1 MQVTEVAA
9 DGLKR
14 EFKVVVAANEIE
26 GKVEARLKKMAK
38 TAKVPGFRPGKV
50 PLSLLKRQ
58 YGRQL
63 MGEILEQAV
72 DEGSKQAIADNE
84 LKPALRPKVEVI
96 AFDDGADLEFK
107 LDLEVLPEVPE
118 LDLAAISLTRQ
129 VVEVEDSQVDD
140 AIANLAKARRS
151 FEPLAEPRPAAD
163 GDQVTLDFE
172 GKIDGVAFDGG
183 KAEDFDSVIGSGQM
197 IPGFEDS
204 LIGKEVGHE
213 GEIEATF
220 PEDYGRDDLQ
230 GKTATFT
237 IKIKDIKAGS
247 PVAVDDDFAKGLM
260 AESLDDLKVKI
271 RERLASDYSG
281 VSRQKAKRAL
291 LDDLAERCQFGVPE
305 GMIELEFNA
314 IWRQLEDEMK
324 RTESTFESMG
334 QTEEELRAEYRQIAE
349 RRVRLGL
356 VLSDIGLKN
365 EVKVE
370 GPELNQAVMEQARRY
385 PGQEKA
391 VFEYFRDT
399 PAALEQ
405 LRAPIFE
412 DKVVDLILERAAVK
426 DEKVSIEELMKDP
439 DAEDE
444 APAETT
450 KKATK
455 PKKATAKAAAEP
467 KEETTEAAA
476 EPKEKAAKAK
486 AEPKKATAK
495 AAAKPAK
502 KKAAGKPAEESE
514 A

>member
-26 GKVEARLKKMAK
+26 GKVDARLKKMAK
-38 TAKVPGFRPGKV
+38 TAKMPGFRPGKV

-63 MGEILEQAV
+63 MGEVLEQAV
-72 DEGSKQAIADNE
+72 DEGSKQAIAENE
-84 LKPALRPKVEVI
+84 LKPALRPKVEVLT
-96 AFDDGADLEFK
+96 FDDGTDLEFK
-107 LDLEVLPEVPE
+107 LDLEVLPEVPQI
-118 LDLAAISLTRQ
+118 DLPSISLTRQ
-129 VVEVEDSQVDD
+129 VIEVDDSQVEDT
-140 AIANLAKARRS
+140 IANLAKARRS
-151 FEPLAEPRPAAD
+151 FEALAEPRPAAD

-183 KAEDFDSVIGSGQM
+183 KAEDYDSVIGSGQM
-197 IPGFEDS
+197 IPGFEES
-204 LIGKEVGHE
+204 LVGKQVGYE

-220 PEDYGRDDLQ
+220 PEEYGRDDLQ

-247 PVAVDDDFAKGLM
+247 PIVVDDDFAKGLN
-260 AESLDDLKVKI
+260 AEGLDDLKGKI
-271 RERLASDYSG
+271 RERLASDYNG

-305 GMIELEFNA
+305 GMIDLEFNA
-314 IWRQLEDEMK
+314 IWRQLEEEMK
-324 RTESTFESMG
+324 RTEATFESMG
-334 QTEEELRAEYRQIAE
+334 QAEEELRGEYRQIAE

-370 GPELNQAVMEQARRY
+370 SQELNQAVMEQARRY

-399 PAALEQ
+399 PAAIEQ

-426 DEKVSIEELMKDP
+426 DETVSIEELMKDP
-439 DAEDE
+439 DAEEE
-444 APAETT
+444 APAETAKKPT
-450 KKATK
+450 KSKKATTE
-455 PKKATAKAAAEP
+455 ATEEST
-467 KEETTEAAA
+467 EETAEAAA
-476 EPKEKAAKAK
+476 EPKEKVAKAK

-502 KKAAGKPAEESE
+502 KKPTGKPAEESE